1 MLPGHFALAS
11 CTSMLHCMAS
21 VHHLLLRIA
30 LLHCAEHCVA
40 SVHCLL
46 HRLASLSCTLHRYCA
61 LATCT
66 GMLLCTASVHRLLH
80 CIALRLRLQV
90 RCYFWCRG
98 CNCCMGSA
106 GQALP
111 PIIHMNK
118 RVIPLAQQTL
128 HVVASY
134 VSCTAEILVRCR
146 VGLRAARPLAK
157 LPRSWSQLAG
167 RLYRKVTSHVRQ
179 SKRGLKHLSQD
190 MPRIIG

>member
-1 MLPGHFALAS
+1 MLHGHVALAS
-11 CTSMLHCMAS
+11 CISMLHCMAS

-46 HRLASLSCTLHRYCA
+46 HRLASLHCTLHGHFA

-66 GMLLCTASVHRLLH
+66 GMLLCIASMHRLLHCTASLHCSVH

-90 RCYFWCRG
+90 RCYFWCSS

-111 PIIHMNK
+111 PIIHMHK
-118 RVIPLAQQTL
+118 RVIPLAQRRL
-128 HVVASY
+128 IVVASY
-134 VSCTAEILVRCR
+134 VSCTAEILARCR
-146 VGLRAARPLAK
+146 VGLRAARRLAK
-157 LPRSWSQLAG
+157 PPRSWSQLAG
-167 RLYRKVTSHVRQ
+167 RLTAR
-179 SKRGLKHLSQD
+179 
-190 MPRIIG
+190 

>member
-1 MLPGHFALAS
+1 MLHGHFALAS

-30 LLHCAEHCVA
+30 LLHCAEHRVA
-40 SVHCLL
+40 SVQCLL
-46 HRLASLSCTLHRYCA
+46 HRLASSHCTLHGHFA

-80 CIALRLRLQV
+80 CTASLHCLVHCIALRLRLQV
-90 RCYFWCRG
+90 HCYFWCSG

-118 RVIPLAQQTL
+118 RVIPLAQRTL

-134 VSCTAEILVRCR
+134 VSCTAEILARCR
-146 VGLRAARPLAK
+146 VGLRAARRLAK
-157 LPRSWSQLAG
+157 PPRSWSQLAG
-167 RLYRKVTSHVRQ
+167 RLTAR
-179 SKRGLKHLSQD
+179 
-190 MPRIIG
+190 

>member
-1 MLPGHFALAS
+1 MLHGHFALAS

-30 LLHCAEHCVA
+30 LLHCAEHRVA

-46 HRLASLSCTLHRYCA
+46 HRLASLDCMLHGHCA

-66 GMLLCTASVHRLLH
+66 GMLLCIASMHHLLHCTAWLHCSVH

-118 RVIPLAQQTL
+118 RVIPLAQRTL

-134 VSCTAEILVRCR
+134 VSCTVEILAQCR
-146 VGLRAARPLAK
+146 VQWHAARRLAK
-157 LPRSWSQLAG
+157 PPQSSSQLAG
-167 RLYRKVTSHVRQ
+167 RLTAR
-179 SKRGLKHLSQD
+179 
-190 MPRIIG
+190 